1 MNISR
6 RISRSQPLATTA
18 MHGRADAM
26 KARGETVIDFSI
38 AISHFPAPEAVL
50 DTVRQALHQT
60 PLPYTAVG
68 GDAGVRARLAHH
80 VAAAHGIPATPADI
94 LITNGAKQALYQALY
109 TMTDPGDYR
118 PDAQVVM
125 RSKAKWLDRLPSIP
139 THDGFQQ
146 KPSVHPPAE
155 TL

>member
-1 MNISR
+1 MALLAGHCMCGAVAWTYSGQLTRNLVCHCADCQRATSSPFTAFLGMRPEHLSWTGDVVHYESSPNTFRGFCPSCGSR
-6 RISRSQPLATTA
+6 LYFRSDKWPT
-18 MHGRADAM
+18 
-26 KARGETVIDFSI
+26 EI
-38 AISHFPAPEAVL
+38 
-50 DTVRQALHQT
+50 
-60 PLPYTAVG
+60 
-68 GDAGVRARLAHH
+68 H
-80 VAAAHGIPATPADI
+80 VHAA
-94 LITNGAKQALYQALY
+94 